1 MPKVLHGRLTKNTL
15 GGVDDQAVGS
25 KETKDSTEVLEVG
38 GTGRG
43 GDENVVQINKTVWEM
58 AKYSVHE
65 SLEGLCRVAEA
76 ERHPKELEQAEGSDD
91 GGFGNMLGIHGN
103 LEIALG
109 QIQLTEN
116 SAAMEI
122 CRKILDIG
130 EWVAIMLG
138 A

>member
-1 MPKVLHGRLTKNTL
+1 M
-15 GGVDDQAVGS
+15 
-25 KETKDSTEVLEVG
+25 G

-76 ERHPKELEQAEGSDD
+76 ERHPKELEQAEGCDD
-91 GGFGNMLGIHGN
+91 GSLGDVLGVHGH
-103 LEIALG
+103 LEVTLG
-109 QIQLTEN
+109 EVEFTEDVT
-116 SAAMEI
+116 SMEI

-130 EWVAIMLG
+130 EWIAIMLG
-138 A
+138 VVVQSAVIAAGAP